1 MADKVTI
8 ARPYA
13 KAAFETAQAG
23 KRLKDWSEALHT
35 GAAVVTDERVTRL
48 LGDPHVLP
56 EQLAQLIID
65 IAGPQLHADG
75 QNFVRTLAEN
85 HRLAYLPEI
94 STLFDALKDEAEG
107 VVDVTVTSAVQLDP
121 SEQHTLQSALSRRL
135 KRDIRLHCS
144 VDATL
149 IGGAVLKA
157 GDLVIDGSLKARLE
171 SIAHELER

>member
-56 EQLAQLIID
+56 DQLAQLVID
-65 IAGPQLHADG
+65 IAGPQLRADG

-94 STLFDALKDEAEG
+94 SPGQAARIAAK
-107 VVDVTVTSAVQLDP
+107 TS
-121 SEQHTLQSALSRRL
+121 S
-135 KRDIRLHCS
+135 
-144 VDATL
+144 
-149 IGGAVLKA
+149 G
-157 GDLVIDGSLKARLE
+157 
-171 SIAHELER
+171 